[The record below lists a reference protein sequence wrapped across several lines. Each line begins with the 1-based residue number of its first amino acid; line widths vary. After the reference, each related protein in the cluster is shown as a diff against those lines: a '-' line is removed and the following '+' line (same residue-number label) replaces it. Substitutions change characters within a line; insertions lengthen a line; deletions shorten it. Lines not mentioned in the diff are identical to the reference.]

1 VLDVELGRGLP
12 GVQLGR
18 HSLGGASS
26 RDLFHNPH
34 VVFEGVDEVVN
45 VKHFL
50 EATAVEG
57 EREAVKLPR
66 HTRYLRE
73 SIFRRMVLLRIL

>member
-1 VLDVELGRGLP
+1 MLDVELGRGLP

-18 HSLGGASS
+18 HSFRGASS
-26 RDLFHNPH
+26 GDLFHDLH

-50 EATAVEG
+50 EATAGEG
-57 EREAVKLPR
+57 GRGC
-66 HTRYLRE
+66 
-73 SIFRRMVLLRIL
+73 